1 MNLGCVIYK
10 KEFLSGNL
18 SADWHFEIDN
28 KYISGTG
35 KAIGEPGKKF
45 EGKYI
50 ITYFNFV
57 VKNSKPF
64 DLFIIKKESIF
75 ILEWYQEEKLKCSG
89 IGMLHDNILIAGW
102 KNIIE
107 Q

>member
-50 ITYFNFV
+50 ITYFNFEG
-57 VKNSKPF
+57 KNSKPM
-64 DLFIIKKESIF
+64 K
-75 ILEWYQEEKLKCSG
+75 ILL
-89 IGMLHDNILIAGW
+89 
-102 KNIIE
+102 
-107 Q
+107 